1 MVRFAGF
8 AMVVNP
14 WSSLRVEWVL
24 WFYHAESY
32 FPIAAVQSVTNFRKS
47 VA

>member
-8 AMVVNP
+8 AMVVNSR
-14 WSSLRVEWVL
+14 SSLRVESVL
-24 WFYHAESY
+24 WFYHGQCY
-32 FPIAAVQSVTNFRKS
+32 FPIGEAQSVTNFRKS

>member
-24 WFYHAESY
+24 WFYHDQCY
-32 FPIAAVQSVTNFRKS
+32 FPIGQAQHVTNFRKS